1 MLSVKKH
8 ICEFKNHIEY
18 GNVKWS
24 AFFGNNLETIWK
36 RQKMPYKYTLY
47 MQQNILYLT
56 KIYINSFTILFIYTN
71 GNTIL
76 YYYCNKTTQGSR

>member
-1 MLSVKKH
+1 MFTNLIGYRNKQM
-8 ICEFKNHIEY
+8 
-18 GNVKWS
+18 S
-24 AFFGNNLETIWK
+24 ALIGNNLETKWK
-36 RQKMPYKYTLY
+36 QPKMPYKYTLD

-76 YYYCNKTTQGSR
+76 YYYCN